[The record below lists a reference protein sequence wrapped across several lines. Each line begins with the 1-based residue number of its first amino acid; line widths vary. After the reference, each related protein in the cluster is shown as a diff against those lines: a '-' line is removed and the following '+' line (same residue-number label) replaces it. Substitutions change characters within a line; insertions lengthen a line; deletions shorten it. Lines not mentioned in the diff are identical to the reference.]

1 MYTILFGE
9 DEIFEMVFKQ
19 EESLSDVI
27 SDNGE

>member
-19 EESLSDVI
+19 EESLSNVI
-27 SDNGE
+27 SDNEE